1 MPIIPASQEA
11 EIRRI
16 TVPRQP
22 RKIFCKIPSQS
33 VIFMGW
39 HAPVIPVSYVEA
51 YIRIL
56 QTEFTSSKNKSL
68 HKNN

>member
-16 TVPRQP
+16 TIPRQP
-22 RKIFCKIPSQS
+22 RKILCKIPSQS
-33 VIFMGW
+33 VSFMWW

-51 YIRIL
+51 YVRIL
-56 QTEFTSSKNKSL
+56 QTEVTSSKKQVL
-68 HKNN
+68 T